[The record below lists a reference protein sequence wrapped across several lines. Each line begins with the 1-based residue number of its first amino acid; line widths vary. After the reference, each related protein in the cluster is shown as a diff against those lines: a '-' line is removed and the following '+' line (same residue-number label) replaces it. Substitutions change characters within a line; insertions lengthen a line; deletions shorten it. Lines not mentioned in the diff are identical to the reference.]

1 MKALYQRVA
10 SYLRKPAGW
19 SLLILLILAALIW
32 VLGPNIAF
40 NGNAILAG
48 PGSRLLAGTILLSP
62 WLVWQLL
69 DQLKQ
74 RRANGEQAASN
85 AATLQARVA
94 LEQRYRLSR
103 HLLAEHGVS
112 QRQQRRRRR
121 YGMCSRLGESQRLP
135 TTGHRRSN
143 FAVNSRRCFCT
154 PTTP

>member
-112 QRQQRRRRR
+112 QRQQRRQPW
-121 YGMCSRLGESQRLP
+121 YLLLGPENSGKKRLFASAELSGYC
-135 TTGHRRSN
+135 TTVTAPHGPQGIS
-143 FAVNSRRCFCT
+143 
-154 PTTP
+154 